1 MSIEAVTVIR
11 MWILIYQAAEFN
23 KRKEK
28 IRLFTVRH
36 IIMKITWKNSDL
48 HRFFFKVDI
57 NLSSDIIRTGP
68 MDI

>member
-48 HRFFFKVDI
+48 HRFF
-57 NLSSDIIRTGP
+57 SR
-68 MDI
+68 